1 MSNSSIKRLWV
12 YLAPRRKK
20 QLTLL
25 LVLMV
30 GASLAEMIGIG
41 AVLPFLGALI
51 SPEKLFQS
59 KIIQP
64 VIANL
69 NINDPTQLLL
79 PMTLIF
85 IGASVTA
92 SSMRLILLWAQIR
105 LGHSIGADLSS
116 QIYEKTLYQPYAVH
130 ASRNSSEVIAGISN
144 KVNVV
149 VLNTVLPLIAATS
162 SLLLFLGI
170 LTALILIDPVVAVAA
185 LLVFGATYAFIM
197 IFSRNQLKRNSQLI
211 STEFGRAAKALYEGF
226 GGIREV
232 LIDGTQAV
240 YCKIYQSADLPL
252 RRAQAN
258 NQFIGASPR
267 FFIEALGV
275 VLIASLAY
283 TLTSREGGVVAA
295 IPLLGALAI
304 GAQRLLPVLQQFYA
318 SWSSLRG
325 SEASLNDVLSL
336 IEQAVPAYALES
348 SIQPISFKESIKLK
362 NVSFRYS
369 KQTPKVL
376 KDINLEIKKGT
387 MVGFMGTT
395 GSGKSTLLD
404 LVMALFEPGHG
415 SLLVDETLIN
425 QQNFRAWQSH
435 IAHVPQ
441 SIFLKDANIAE
452 NIAFGVPAEQIDH
465 DRVRQVAQQAQIAN
479 IIESWQHGYNTCVG
493 ERGIRL
499 SGGQRQRIGIARA
512 LYKHADVIILDEAT
526 SALDNKTEV
535 AVIGAINALEKNTTI
550 LMIAHRLTTLKACD
564 VIYELEAG
572 QIIRQGSYEDII
584 YPTKTAPH

>member
-30 GASLAEMIGIG
+30 GASLAEMVGIG
-41 AVLPFLGALI
+41 AMLPFLGALI

-59 KIIQP
+59 KLIQP

-92 SSMRLILLWAQIR
+92 STMRLMLLWAQIR
-105 LGHSIGADLSS
+105 LGHAIGADLSI
-116 QIYEKTLYQPYAVH
+116 QIYKKTLYQPYVVH
-130 ASRNSSEVIAGISN
+130 ASRNSSEIIAGISS

-162 SLLLFLGI
+162 SFLLILGI
-170 LTALILIDPVVAVAA
+170 LTALILIDPIVAVAA
-185 LLVFGATYAFIM
+185 LLIFGATYALIM
-197 IFSRNQLKRNSQLI
+197 ILSRNQLKRNSQLI
-211 STEFGRAAKALYEGF
+211 STEYGRTAKALHEGF

-267 FFIEALGV
+267 FLIEALGV

-283 TLTSREGGVVAA
+283 ALSSREGGAVAV

-318 SWSSLRG
+318 SWSSLKG
-325 SEASLNDVLSL
+325 SQASLNDVLSL
-336 IEQAVPAYALES
+336 IEQPLPAYALES
-348 SIQPISFKESIKLK
+348 SVQPISFKKSIKLK

-369 KQTPKVL
+369 NKTLKVL
-376 KDINLEIKKGT
+376 EDINLEIKKGT
-387 MVGFMGTT
+387 MVGFMGAT
-395 GSGKSTLLD
+395 GCGKSTLLD
-404 LVMALFEPGHG
+404 LVMALFEPEYG
-415 SLLVDETLIN
+415 SLLIDETLIN

-441 SIFLKDANIAE
+441 AIFLKDASIAE
-452 NIAFGVPAEQIDH
+452 NIAFGVPVDEIDY
-465 DRVRQVAQQAQIAN
+465 DKVKRVAQQAQIAK
-479 IIESWQHGYNTCVG
+479 IIESWSHGYNTGVG

-512 LYKHADVIILDEAT
+512 LYKPADVIILDEAT
-526 SALDNKTEV
+526 SALDNETEA
-535 AVIGAINALEKNTTI
+535 AVISAINALEKNITI

-564 VIYELEAG
+564 VIYELESG
-572 QIIRQGSYEDII
+572 KIIRKGGYEDTINS
-584 YPTKTAPH
+584 TKAAAH